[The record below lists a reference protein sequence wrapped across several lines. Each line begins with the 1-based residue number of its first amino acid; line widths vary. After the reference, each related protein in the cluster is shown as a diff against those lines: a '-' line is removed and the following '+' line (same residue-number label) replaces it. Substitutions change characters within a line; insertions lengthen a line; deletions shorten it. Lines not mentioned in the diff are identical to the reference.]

1 MLRTV
6 WEFVLIWKWLKES
19 DLKLILKLKR
29 VMETKDVH
37 KQEDETEAARQKQGG
52 KQFTE
57 NK

>member
-1 MLRTV
+1 
-6 WEFVLIWKWLKES
+6 
-19 DLKLILKLKR
+19 
-29 VMETKDVH
+29 METKDVH